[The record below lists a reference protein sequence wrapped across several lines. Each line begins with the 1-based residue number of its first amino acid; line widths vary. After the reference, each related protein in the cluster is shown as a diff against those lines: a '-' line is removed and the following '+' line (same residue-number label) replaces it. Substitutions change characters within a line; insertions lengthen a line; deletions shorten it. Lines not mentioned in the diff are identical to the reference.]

1 MHMTKINEW
10 KINEAGQ
17 VVARCNGRK
26 SWQLINR
33 QSIGSYVREGVN
45 LPTELVAA
53 VQKGA

>member
-1 MHMTKINEW
+1 MTKINEW